1 MIGTPW
7 SRRPRT
13 IALAVMATVM
23 LSRDVARAAS
33 PDPWNLEAARQRPL
47 FAPTRRPQLPPQ
59 AAEPVDP
66 VQPTAAVEQTLNVE
80 VRGIVVGGNHRIAII
95 KRPSSPQTIDV
106 AVGSDVDGWTV
117 DEIRP
122 RGIVLH
128 RDSRTVTLSMPEPG
142 R

>member
-1 MIGTPW
+1 MIGALC
-7 SRRPRT
+7 SRLLLT
-13 IALAVMATVM
+13 SALALATAQV
-23 LSRDVARAAS
+23 LSRDLARAAS

-47 FAPTRRPQLPPQ
+47 FAPTRRPPPPPP
-59 AAEPVDP
+59 AAEPIDP
-66 VQPTAAVEQTLNVE
+66 VQPTTAVEQTLNVE
-80 VRGIVVGGNHRIAII
+80 VRGIVVGGKHRIAIL
-95 KRPSSPQTIDV
+95 KRLSSPQTVDV

-128 RDSRTVTLSMPEPG
+128 RDSRTITLSMPEPG